1 MKVLAVHN
9 RYREPGGEDAVFA
22 AETALLRRHGHAV
35 TELLFD
41 NAEIPDARSLV
52 ASARLA
58 AGAVWS
64 PAAAGRVR
72 AALRESG
79 AEIAHFHNTLP
90 LVSPAAYAACRRE
103 GVAVV
108 QTLHNYRLLCPNAL
122 FYRDGGPCEDCLGRT
137 SPWPSV
143 LHACYRGSRPQ
154 TAAVA
159 LMLTTHRLRGIWR
172 RDVDLFVAVSEFSR
186 RKFVEGGLP
195 PDRVVVKP
203 NFLDPDLG
211 PTIAEG
217 DGFLFVG
224 RLVDY
229 KGIGTLLRAWEGV
242 AETDAGQTPVAGDG
256 PIAQLRIVGDGPLTA
271 EVTAVADRHPAV
283 AYLGR
288 RGRPEVVALM
298 RGSRALVFPSELY
311 EGFPVT
317 LVEAFACGL
326 PVVASRH
333 GAMADIVEDGRTGLL
348 FTPGDAAD
356 LAAKVAWAR
365 AHAAEMRRMGAA
377 ARAEYEAKYTAER
390 NHARLMAI
398 YRRAATLA
406 DPPAPR

>member
-1 MKVLAVHN
+1 MNVLAVHN

-41 NAEIPDARSLV
+41 NAAIPDTRSPL
-52 ASARLA
+52 ASAGLA

-64 PAAAGRVR
+64 PAAADRVR
-72 AALRESG
+72 SALRESK

-90 LVSPAAYAACRRE
+90 LVSPAAYAACHRE

-108 QTLHNYRLLCPNAL
+108 QTLHNYRLVCPNAL
-122 FYRDGGPCEDCLGRT
+122 FYRDGHPCEDCLGRT
-137 SPWPSV
+137 PPWPSV
-143 LHACYRGSRPQ
+143 LHACYRGSRLQ
-154 TAAVA
+154 TASVA
-159 LMLTTHRLRGIWR
+159 LMLTVHRLRRTWH
-172 RDVDLFVAVSEFSR
+172 RDVDLFIAVSEFSR

-203 NFLDPDLG
+203 NFLDPDPG
-211 PTIAEG
+211 PKIADG

-229 KGIGTLLRAWEGV
+229 KGIGTLLRAWCDGAATGGLGEL
-242 AETDAGQTPVAGDG
+242 GDG
-256 PIAQLRIVGDGPLTA
+256 LRIVGDGPLADEVATA
-271 EVTAVADRHPAV
+271 AGTHPAV
-283 AYLGR
+283 EYLGR
-288 RGRPEVVALM
+288 RGRAEVLALM
-298 RGSRALVFPSELY
+298 RSSLALVFPSELY

-333 GAMADIVEDGRTGLL
+333 GAMADLVEDGRTGLL

-365 AHAAEMRRMGAA
+365 DHPSEMRGMGAA
-377 ARAEYEAKYTAER
+377 ARAEYEAKYTAEH
-390 NHARLMAI
+390 NYALLKAI
-398 YRRAATLA
+398 YRRALA
-406 DPPAPR
+406 GSDGPTASPTSPPR